1 MFTSILFFPHNRF
14 LYSGPYLGIF
24 KKAAFYV
31 EENMYKEINNLLEKS
46 RKGDVSSKEKI
57 LKNLKPLII
66 SSIERYYNKRQ
77 DFDDLIQEGYLVVLQ
92 CIENYDESKEVYFL
106 GYVKT
111 MLKFTYLNKHK
122 EKTYLSLNIAVG
134 NDGDEELINLLE
146 SQDDGPL
153 DLALNLEE
161 SREIQKVLL
170 NLTNRQR
177 EVIIGYY
184 VEGLSIKEIS
194 KRLSISYR
202 TVVNTKTRALEK
214 MKDSFY
220 QY

>member
-1 MFTSILFFPHNRF
+1 
-14 LYSGPYLGIF
+14 
-24 KKAAFYV
+24 
-31 EENMYKEINNLLEKS
+31 MYKEINNLLEKS